1 MSIHR
6 LFLITHCALLLTIL
20 PPEAFTQSPDDELWD
35 SFVRWNP
42 GEATPPE
49 DEILGPLASLR
60 NPNPL
65 WNEVLTLC
73 DDAFLAIR
81 EGRAPAEQIHP
92 SVRVPLSLEFENA
105 LADGG
110 KDVYPRYAV
119 PEYEDRQI
127 ALRVRLS
134 DGEGSLLS
142 DGYIYLS
149 LWEGSW
155 FIDRWSQNFSGYP
168 GTSKQSEPE

>member
-1 MSIHR
+1 MTLNR
-6 LFLITHCALLLTIL
+6 LFLLVHSALFFAIL
-20 PPEAFTQSPDDELWD
+20 PHEAFAQNPDDELWN

-49 DEILGPLASLR
+49 DEIMGPLANLR

-65 WNEVLTLC
+65 LAEVLGVC
-73 DDAFLAIR
+73 DGAFLAIR
-81 EGRAPAEQIHP
+81 EGRVPREQIHP
-92 SVRVPLSLEFENA
+92 RVRVPLSLEFENV

-110 KDVYPRYAV
+110 KDVHPRYAV

-127 ALRVRLS
+127 VLRVRLA
-134 DGEGSLLS
+134 DGEGRLLS

-155 FIDRWSQNFSGYP
+155 FIDRWSQNFSEYP
-168 GTSKQSEPE
+168 ETPR

>member
-1 MSIHR
+1 MTIHR
-6 LFLITHCALLLTIL
+6 LFRVTYCALLLAIL
-20 PPEAFTQSPDDELWD
+20 PTDVFTQNPDDESWD

-49 DEILGPLASLR
+49 DELMGPLLSLR

-65 WNEVLTLC
+65 WAEILTLC
-73 DDAFLAIR
+73 DGVFLAIR
-81 EGRAPAEQIHP
+81 EGRVPAEQIHP
-92 SVRVPLSLEFENA
+92 NVRVPLSLEFENV

-110 KDVYPRYAV
+110 KDVYPRYAA

-127 ALRVRLS
+127 ALRIRLS
-134 DGEGSLLS
+134 DSEGRLLS

-149 LWEGSW
+149 LWEDSW
-155 FIDRWSQNFSGYP
+155 YIDRWSQNLSEYP
-168 GTSKQSEPE
+168 GTPK